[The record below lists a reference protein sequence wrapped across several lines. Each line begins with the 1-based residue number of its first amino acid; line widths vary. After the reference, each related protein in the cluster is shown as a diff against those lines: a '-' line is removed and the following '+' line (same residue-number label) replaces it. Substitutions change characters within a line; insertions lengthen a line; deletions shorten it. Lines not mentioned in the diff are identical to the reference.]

1 MFQSV
6 ILCIY
11 VAVVCR
17 VSALPENFVF
27 RLKIRSWN
35 AIFFIYLID
44 ILQFVPLFK
53 LLAQQKRTILCKNTV
68 RSAVKATPDGFNA
81 MMTEIIIIGA
91 KVVIFSQPAN
101 VFAFQSHEKWKK

>member
-27 RLKIRSWN
+27 RLKI
-35 AIFFIYLID
+35 LM
-44 ILQFVPLFK
+44 
-53 LLAQQKRTILCKNTV
+53 KNI
-68 RSAVKATPDGFNA
+68 ATNYRKF
-81 MMTEIIIIGA
+81 
-91 KVVIFSQPAN
+91 
-101 VFAFQSHEKWKK
+101 

>member
-27 RLKIRSWN
+27 ALKFTGKMEFNMFEILLRH
-35 AIFFIYLID
+35 LQD
-44 ILQFVPLFK
+44 IG
-53 LLAQQKRTILCKNTV
+53 TV
-68 RSAVKATPDGFNA
+68 G
-81 MMTEIIIIGA
+81 
-91 KVVIFSQPAN
+91 
-101 VFAFQSHEKWKK
+101 

>member
-1 MFQSV
+1 MQSYR
-6 ILCIY
+6 ILM
-11 VAVVCR
+11 
-17 VSALPENFVF
+17 
-27 RLKIRSWN
+27 KN
-35 AIFFIYLID
+35 AAFFIYLVD

-91 KVVIFSQPAN
+91 KVVIFSQTAN
-101 VFAFQSHEKWKK
+101 VFAFQSHAK